1 MNAADL
7 LPALNTVEQDHRLV
21 LDKMRAL
28 KETATYLF
36 APEGID
42 SRQVL
47 DRLHKLH
54 AYFTTQFTAHLEEE
68 ETTLFPLL
76 AQHQPEGP
84 ELVARL
90 RREHA
95 EIRRL
100 CDELGKCLG
109 VADDLEGELPSSVL
123 RDLLTYGWEL
133 WELLDEHARTETRA
147 LHRYLAQTFDD
158 ATAASGGKW

>member
-21 LDKMRAL
+21 LDKVRAL
-28 KETATYLF
+28 KETASYLLD
-36 APEGID
+36 PGGID
-42 SRQVL
+42 PRQIL

-54 AYFTTQFTAHLEEE
+54 DYFTTQFTAHLEEE

-76 AQHQPEGP
+76 AQHQPGGP

-95 EIRRL
+95 DIRRL
-100 CDELGKCLG
+100 CEELGNCLG
-109 VADDLEGELPSSVL
+109 VANELEGEFPRRVL
-123 RDLLTYGWEL
+123 RDLLAYGWDL
-133 WELLDEHARTETRA
+133 WELLDDHARTETRA
-147 LHRYLAQTFDD
+147 VHRYLAQTFDD
-158 ATAASGGKW
+158 DTDAAQA

>member
-21 LDKMRAL
+21 LDNVRAL
-28 KETATYLF
+28 KEAASYLLD
-36 APEGID
+36 PGGID
-42 SRQVL
+42 PRQAL

-54 AYFTTQFTAHLEEE
+54 RYFTTQFTAHAEEE

-90 RREHA
+90 RREHV
-95 EIRRL
+95 EIRRR
-100 CDELGKCLG
+100 CEELGNCLG
-109 VADDLEGELPSSVL
+109 VADELEGEFPRRVL
-123 RDLLTYGWEL
+123 RDLLAYGWDL
-133 WELLDEHARTETRA
+133 WELLDDHARTETRA
-147 LHRYLAQTFDD
+147 VHRYLAQRFEDD
-158 ATAASGGKW
+158 TAAAQA